1 MIIEVSKVSKTFTV
15 TDRKQNATKEINAV
29 KNINFNVSKGEK
41 LAFIGPNGAGK
52 STTIKMLTGILMP
65 SQGEIVVDGLDPQK
79 NIKKLAKS
87 IGTVFG
93 QREQLWINLT
103 PYDNLM
109 FLALT
114 YGINKRDAEKIIKE
128 FEIFFEIE
136 DIVNVPIKKLS
147 LGQKMKCEMI
157 AGLVH
162 RPKLLFLDE
171 PTIGLDIVAK
181 NNILNVIDKMNKEFG
196 TTVFFTSHDVSDI
209 EKLCDRVILINK
221 GEIVVDDQLE
231 SIKKNYFKKKKICI
245 TLKNEPSAKIKEEY
259 KLVCLD
265 GYKFVLDVKN
275 EELEIGRVI
284 SDFDSNNIIDITIQ
298 DSSLESIIA
307 DIYNG

>member
-1 MIIEVSKVSKTFTV
+1 MIIEVSKVTKTFTV
-15 TDRKQNATKEINAV
+15 VDRKKKETKEIKAV
-29 KNINFNVSKGEK
+29 NDISFSVSKGEK

-52 STTIKMLTGILMP
+52 STTIKMLTGILTP
-65 SQGEIVVDGLDPQK
+65 SQGEIVVNGIEPQK
-79 NIKKLAKS
+79 NIKKLAKC

-114 YGINKRDAEKIIKE
+114 YGINKRDAEKVIKE
-128 FEIFFEIE
+128 FEKIFEIE
-136 DIVNVPIKKLS
+136 EIMYVPIKKLS
-147 LGQKMKCEMI
+147 LGQKMKCEII

-162 RPKLLFLDE
+162 KPELLFLDE

-209 EKLCDRVILINK
+209 EKLCNRVIIINK
-221 GEIVVDDQLE
+221 GEIVIDDQLE
-231 SIKKNYFKKKKICI
+231 AIKKNYFKKKKICV
-245 TLKNEPSAKIKEEY
+245 TLKNAPSAKIIEKY
-259 KLVCLD
+259 KPECLD
-265 GYKFVLDVKN
+265 GNKFVLDVKN
-275 EELEIGRVI
+275 EDLEIGRVI
-284 SDFDSNNIIDITIQ
+284 SDFDLTNIMDITIQ
-298 DSSLESIIA
+298 DSSLESVIA
-307 DIYNG
+307 NIYNG